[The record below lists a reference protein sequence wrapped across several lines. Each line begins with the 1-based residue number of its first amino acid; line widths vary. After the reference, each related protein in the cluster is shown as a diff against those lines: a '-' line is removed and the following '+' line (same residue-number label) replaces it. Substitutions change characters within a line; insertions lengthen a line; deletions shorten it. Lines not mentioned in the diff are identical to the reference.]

1 MNSGNQINGSN
12 GPMYHVEYKQDG
24 QSVHLA
30 KDIPN
35 METAVKIALHLHEIS
50 NTKHHIHVI
59 HDDII
64 DVTFIRY

>member
-1 MNSGNQINGSN
+1 MNTVNQINAQN
-12 GPMYHVEYKQDG
+12 EPMYRVECIQDE
-24 QSVHLA
+24 QNIQFA

-50 NTKHHIHVI
+50 NTKHLIHVI